1 MMKTLKHLILSLML
15 LPTMTLALTVG
26 QTIELGQPQ
35 TFNGS
40 TYALQ
45 ANNNKNTLI
54 QVWASWCPFCK
65 KQNAYLEKLYKELP
79 PNSLN
84 VIAISIDKNPLLAKQ
99 YMENNQYTFPAAMM
113 TPELQKSMGKV
124 KGIPILIIL
133 DKNNKIIYR
142 EIGEIFPE
150 EYADLKRFAKAP

>member
-1 MMKTLKHLILSLML
+1 
-15 LPTMTLALTVG
+15 
-26 QTIELGQPQ
+26 
-35 TFNGS
+35 
-40 TYALQ
+40 
-45 ANNNKNTLI
+45 
-54 QVWASWCPFCK
+54 
-65 KQNAYLEKLYKELP
+65 
-79 PNSLN
+79 
-84 VIAISIDKNPLLAKQ
+84 
-99 YMENNQYTFPAAMM
+99 MENNQYTFPAAMM